1 MVLSGGIAGSVL
13 LLLVIYATLYFR
25 YGTATGQF
33 DASWRFDLVFWVSI
47 LSILA
52 VSVYGI
58 YSL

>member
-33 DASWRFDLVFWVSI
+33 DVSWRFDLVFWVSI
-47 LSILA
+47 LAILA